1 MPPHLVILSN
11 SEPKKNMTLP
21 GLLIEFNLP
30 LSEFLSKIMFKGPSE
45 FLVLKF
51 NAEINKNQILLLYI
65 PGIFYAFSF
74 NSCPL
79 DAKNAM
85 HWADA
90 ETKSKKV
97 RDDME
102 RWSILLL
109 ACIAL
114 MRVMRERVSKFL
126 L

>member
-1 MPPHLVILSN
+1 MPPHLVILPN
-11 SEPKKNMTLP
+11 SEPKKNMTLS

-30 LSEFLSKIMFKGPSE
+30 LSKFLSKIMFKGPSE

-51 NAEINKNQILLLYI
+51 KAEINKNQLLLLYI

-74 NSCPL
+74 NSCAP

-85 HWADA
+85 HWADS

-97 RDDME
+97 RDHME

-109 ACIAL
+109 ARTAL
-114 MRVMRERVSKFL
+114 LRVMREGVSKVL